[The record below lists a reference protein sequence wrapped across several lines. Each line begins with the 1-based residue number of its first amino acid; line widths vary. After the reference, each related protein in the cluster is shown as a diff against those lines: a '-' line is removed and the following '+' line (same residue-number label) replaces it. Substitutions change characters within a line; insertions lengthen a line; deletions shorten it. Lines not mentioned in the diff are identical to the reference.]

1 MKVLVLLTVAFLT
14 LPTLPALATTIVV
27 DQGGTGDH
35 LTIQEGVNAAIVD
48 DIVSVV
54 PGTYTGP
61 NNRDIDFGGRNIL
74 LISQGDW
81 DDTII
86 DCENLGRGF
95 YFHTD
100 EDSTATVEGF
110 TITNGEADRGGG
122 AYCYNGAS
130 PTFTSCRFLDN
141 HASERGGGAACKTS
155 SNARFLQCQFIDN
168 ACDSFGGGIHCQSS
182 GGRMENCTLQGN
194 TSALQGG
201 GGAMCYLSTMRFAG
215 STFSGN
221 IASSGQGG
229 GLYAQES
236 ALTVTNCSFE
246 ENEAGL
252 SGGAISFWN
261 LPSTVS
267 NCVFVGNM
275 AGTYAAGISCRQDAD
290 ATISNCTFALN
301 SCPMHAAGVSCY
313 DASPTIEKTIIA
325 FSTEGSAVSCYSGTE
340 TPSITNCCIFG
351 NAGGDDLCGSFSG
364 NISMLPLF
372 CDVPGLDFSLCANSP
387 CLPGAAEN
395 PCGELIG
402 AYASGCPNCESPVQH
417 TSWGRIKGIYR

>member
-1 MKVLVLLTVAFLT
+1 MKALALLAVAFLA
-14 LPTLPALATTIVV
+14 LPTLPALATTIIV
-27 DQGGTGDH
+27 DQGGTGDY
-35 LTIQEGVNAAIVD
+35 LTIQEGVNAAITD
-48 DIVSVV
+48 DTVSVV

-61 NNRDIDFGGRNIL
+61 NNRDIDFGGRSIL

-95 YFHTD
+95 YFHTS

-110 TITNGEADRGGG
+110 TITNGEADWGGG
-122 AYCYNGAS
+122 AYCYSGAS

-141 HASERGGGAACKTS
+141 HASERGGGAACRTS
-155 SNARFLQCQFIDN
+155 SSTRFLECQFTDN
-168 ACDSFGGGIHCQSS
+168 SCDMFGGGLYCRS
-182 GGRMENCTLQGN
+182 GAERVENCTFQGN
-194 TSALQGG
+194 ASASQGG
-201 GGAMCYLSTMRFAG
+201 GGAMCYLSTTTFAG

-221 IASSGQGG
+221 ITSGQGA
-229 GLYAQES
+229 GLYTQES
-236 ALTVTNCSFE
+236 ALTITDCNFE

-252 SGGAISFWN
+252 CGGAFSFRSP
-261 LPSTVS
+261 PSPTVS
-267 NCVFVGNM
+267 NCLFVGNT
-275 AGTYAAGISCRQDAD
+275 AGTYAAGISCSQGAD
-290 ATISNCTFALN
+290 ATISNCTFVLN
-301 SCPMHAAGVSCY
+301 SCSSEAAGIVCY
-313 DASPTIEKTIIA
+313 DSSPTIEKTIIA

-351 NAGGDDLCGSFSG
+351 NAGGDDLCGSFSD

-402 AYASGCPNCESPVQH
+402 AYACGCPDCESPVQH